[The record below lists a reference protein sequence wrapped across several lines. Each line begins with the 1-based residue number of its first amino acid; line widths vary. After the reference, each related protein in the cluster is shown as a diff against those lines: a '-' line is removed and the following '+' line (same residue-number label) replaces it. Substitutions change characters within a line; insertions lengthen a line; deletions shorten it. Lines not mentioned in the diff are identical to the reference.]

1 MTRMTGMTE
10 EKPMST
16 MSMTRT
22 RLLFATVAAVSLLS
36 ACGGGGG
43 SGGGATPTPPPPPPP
58 AVLCTA
64 GTTNPAPAANAPQVT
79 LTLSNGVGVNG
90 DVLLTL
96 DSARAPITVA
106 NFLRYV
112 NAGFYDGTVFH
123 RNSPG
128 FVLQGGGYAGPL
140 VAGSPNPTEKPTNA
154 QITLEDNAGL
164 SNICL
169 TVAMARLTSPD
180 TASSQFFVNLAT
192 NTGLD
197 RSTTAGVT
205 TRGYAVFGSVTSGN
219 PVLTAAINANC
230 TAWPGFLGTGECLPN
245 PNITITRARQTR

>member
-1 MTRMTGMTE
+1 
-10 EKPMST
+10 MST
-16 MSMTRT
+16 LSSMSMTRT

-43 SGGGATPTPPPPPPP
+43 SAGGAAPPPPPPPPP

-140 VAGSPNPTEKPTNA
+140 VAASPNPTEKPTNA
-154 QITLEDNAGL
+154 QITLEDNVGL

-169 TVAMARLTSPD
+169 TVAMARRPD
-180 TASSQFFVNLAT
+180 PDYNSASSQFFVNLANNST
-192 NTGLD
+192 DLD
-197 RSTTAGVT
+197 RRTLAGVT
-205 TRGYAVFGSVTSGN
+205 TPGYAVFGSVTSGN
-219 PVLTAAINANC
+219 AVLTAAINANC
-230 TAWPGFLGTGECLPN
+230 TAWPGFLRAGECLPS

>member
-1 MTRMTGMTE
+1 
-10 EKPMST
+10 MST
-16 MSMTRT
+16 LSSMSMTRT

-43 SGGGATPTPPPPPPP
+43 SAGGATPTPPPPPPP

-140 VAGSPNPTEKPTNA
+140 VAASPNPTEKPTNA
-154 QITLEDNAGL
+154 AITLEDNVGL

-169 TVAMARLTSPD
+169 TVAMARRPD
-180 TASSQFFVNLAT
+180 PDYNSASSQFFVNLA
-192 NTGLD
+192 NNSTGLD
-197 RSTTAGVT
+197 RRTLAGVT
-205 TRGYAVFGSVTSGN
+205 TPGYAVFGSVTSGN
-219 PVLTAAINANC
+219 AVLTAAINANC
-230 TAWPGFLGTGECLPN
+230 TAWPGFLGTGECLPS

>member
-1 MTRMTGMTE
+1 MKQMTQET
-10 EKPMST
+10 T

-22 RLLFATVAAVSLLS
+22 RLLFATLAATSLMS

-43 SGGGATPTPPPPPPP
+43 SAGSPAPTPPSPPPP

-64 GTTNPAPAANAPQVT
+64 GTTNPAPAATAPQVT
-79 LTLSNGVGVNG
+79 LTLSNGAGVNG
-90 DVLLTL
+90 DVVLTL

-106 NFLRYV
+106 NYLTYV

-123 RNSPG
+123 RSSPG

-140 VAGSPNPTEKPTNA
+140 TANGTLPTEKPTNPP
-154 QITLEDNAGL
+154 ITLEDNTGL

-169 TVAMARLTSPD
+169 TVAMARTGVPD
-180 TASSQFFVNLAT
+180 SATSQFFVNLAN
-192 NTGLD
+192 NTGLNG
-197 RSTTAGVT
+197 TPTA
-205 TRGYAVFGSVTSGN
+205 RGYAVFGSVTSGN
-219 PVLTAAINANC
+219 AVLTAAINATC
-230 TAWPGFLGTGECLPN
+230 TTWPAFLPAGDCLPS